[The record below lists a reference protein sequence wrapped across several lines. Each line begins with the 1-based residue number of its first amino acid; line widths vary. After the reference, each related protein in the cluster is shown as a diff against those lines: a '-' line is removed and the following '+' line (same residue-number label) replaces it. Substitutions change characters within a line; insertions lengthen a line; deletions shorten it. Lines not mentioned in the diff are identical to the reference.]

1 MRWSQLTFATVF
13 KFWREG
19 PWGLGSWHGM
29 ARHGF
34 QKIIRIDHIY
44 SSLSQHVHCSD
55 LAQFFKPSFARSWP
69 SNGVTFFFF
78 TKAWPSKA
86 VKTQQ
91 TNITAGKYLEKLWS
105 SFLENTPDQNS
116 RLDECSKRKWFK
128 QILQTSSNL
137 PNHWGPV
144 RSFASFAPKHPVSK
158 CQFLSDILN
167 VHRRRRFYTSL
178 EYVSYQCLGST
189 PPPSRN
195 NHDQVTRIL
204 KHFLGLGISI
214 CHCYWVWG

>member
-19 PWGLGSWHGM
+19 PWGLGSWNGM

-69 SNGVTFFFF
+69 SNGVTFFF

-91 TNITAGKYLEKLWS
+91 TNITAGKYLEKL
-105 SFLENTPDQNS
+105 PDQNS

-137 PNHWGPV
+137 PNHWGRV

-158 CQFLSDILN
+158 CQFCQTFSMC
-167 VHRRRRFYTSL
+167 HRCR
-178 EYVSYQCLGST
+178 EYVSYHICLGST
-189 PPPSRN
+189 PSPRRN
-195 NHDQVTRIL
+195 NHDRVTRIL

>member
-19 PWGLGSWHGM
+19 PWGLGSWNGM

-91 TNITAGKYLEKLWS
+91 TNITAGKYLEKL
-105 SFLENTPDQNS
+105 PDQNS

-137 PNHWGPV
+137 PNHWGRV

-158 CQFLSDILN
+158 CQFCQTFSMC
-167 VHRRRRFYTSL
+167 HRCR
-178 EYVSYQCLGST
+178 EYVSYHICLGST
-189 PPPSRN
+189 PSPRRN
-195 NHDQVTRIL
+195 NHDRVTRIL